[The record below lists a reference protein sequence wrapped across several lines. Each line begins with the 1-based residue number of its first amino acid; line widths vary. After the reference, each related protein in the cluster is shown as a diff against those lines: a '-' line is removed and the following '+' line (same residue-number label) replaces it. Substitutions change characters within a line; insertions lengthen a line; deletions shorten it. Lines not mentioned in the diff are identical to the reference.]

1 MATYEYRCPTCDSRF
16 EVRRPMSESSEP
28 TVCPDGHPGA
38 VRLLSVFAAVGTG
51 ASDGGM
57 PSPAAMG
64 GPCGPACACHP
75 G

>member
-1 MATYEYRCPTCDSRF
+1 MATYEYRCPTSDVRF

-28 TVCPDGHPGA
+28 TLCPDGHTGA

-51 ASDGGM
+51 SGEG
-57 PSPAAMG
+57 PAYGPGPMG

>member
-16 EVRRPMSESSEP
+16 ELRRPMSDSSEP
-28 TVCPDGHPGA
+28 ATCPEGHPGA
-38 VRLLSVFAAVGTG
+38 VRLLSVFASVSTG
-51 ASDGGM
+51 PASTPAFSGG
-57 PSPAAMG
+57 S